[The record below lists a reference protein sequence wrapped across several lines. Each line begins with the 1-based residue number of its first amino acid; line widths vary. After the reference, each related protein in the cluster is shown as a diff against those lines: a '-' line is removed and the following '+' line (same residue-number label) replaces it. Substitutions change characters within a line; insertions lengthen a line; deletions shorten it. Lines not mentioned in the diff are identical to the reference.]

1 MEASITLKKVGK
13 IIGDKTILAGLSF
26 GIERGSLVAIVG
38 LNDSGKSVLLKLL
51 SGYENPNYGQVFI
64 QGLDMEKRRSDTR
77 QLLGYVSY
85 ENDLDPWL
93 TLEQNIKFNANLY
106 SVESETYK
114 ERINKYSSAL
124 NLKPY
129 LDQYAF
135 RVSGGIQK
143 KAMLIRALIHDPDIL
158 ILDEPTG
165 LLDAESIRLRC
176 DLLKDMKREKSIIYV
191 SNSLNEIEQAHDR
204 ILVFH
209 DGRII
214 MDGHLDKLLEST
226 LDYHKIQIEFDDL
239 NDDLYK
245 SLKNIATIV
254 SPNRMDNT
262 FHFYGRTR
270 MVFFD
275 AIKAASNEMMIDLDV
290 KKLGLRDLLDS
301 EFAGKG
307 LDLSLI
313 HI

>member
-13 IIGDKTILAGLSF
+13 LIGDKTILAGLSF

-64 QGLDMEKRRSDTR
+64 QGLDMNKRRSETR
-77 QLLGYVSY
+77 KLLGYVSF

-93 TLEQNIKFNANLY
+93 TLKQNIEFNARLY
-106 SVESETYK
+106 SVEKSVFEQRLK
-114 ERINKYSSAL
+114 KYSDAL
-124 NLKPY
+124 NLNAY
-129 LDQYAF
+129 LNQFAY

-143 KAMLIRALIHDPDIL
+143 KAMLVRALIHDPDIL
-158 ILDEPTG
+158 IMDEPTG
-165 LLDAESIRLRC
+165 YMDAESIRLTW
-176 DLLKDMKREKSIIYV
+176 DLIKELKGEKSIIYV
-191 SNSLNEIEQAHDR
+191 SNSINEIELAHDR

-209 DGRII
+209 EGRII

-226 LDYHKIQIEFDDL
+226 LDYHQFQIEFEVL
-239 NDDLYK
+239 TEDLYK
-245 SLKNIATIV
+245 KLKNISTIV

-270 MVFFD
+270 TVFFD
-275 AIKAASNEMMIDLDV
+275 AIRAASDQIMVDLDV

-301 EFAGKG
+301 EFAGRG
-307 LDLSLI
+307 LE
-313 HI
+313 

>member
-13 IIGDKTILAGLSF
+13 LIGDKTILAGLSF

-38 LNDSGKSVLLKLL
+38 LNDSGKSTLLKLL

-64 QGLDMEKRRSDTR
+64 QGLDMNKRRNETR
-77 QLLGYVSY
+77 KLLGYVSF

-93 TLEQNIKFNANLY
+93 TLKQNIEFNARLY
-106 SVESETYK
+106 SVKKSDYEQRLK
-114 ERINKYSSAL
+114 KYSEAL
-124 NLKPY
+124 NLNAY
-129 LDQYAF
+129 LNQFAY

-143 KAMLIRALIHDPDIL
+143 KAMLVRALIHNPDIL

-165 LLDAESIRLRC
+165 YMDAESIRLTW
-176 DLLKDMKREKSIIYV
+176 DLIKELKGKKSIIYV
-191 SNSLNEIEQAHDR
+191 SNSINEIEQAHDR

-209 DGRII
+209 EGRII

-226 LDYHKIQIEFDDL
+226 LDYHQFQIEFENL
-239 NDDLYK
+239 TEELYNK
-245 SLKNIATIV
+245 LKNISTIV

-270 MVFFD
+270 TVFFD
-275 AIKAASNEMMIDLDV
+275 AIRAASDQIMIDLDV

-301 EFAGKG
+301 EFAGRG
-307 LDLSLI
+307 LE
-313 HI
+313 

>member
-13 IIGDKTILAGLSF
+13 LIGDKTILAGLSF

-38 LNDSGKSVLLKLL
+38 LNDSGKSILLKLL

-64 QGLDMEKRRSDTR
+64 QGLDMNKRRNETR
-77 QLLGYVSY
+77 KLLGYVSF

-93 TLEQNIKFNANLY
+93 TLKQNIEFNARLY
-106 SVESETYK
+106 SVQKSDYEQRLK
-114 ERINKYSSAL
+114 KYSEAL
-124 NLKPY
+124 NLNAY
-129 LDQYAF
+129 LNQFAY

-143 KAMLIRALIHDPDIL
+143 KAMLVRALIHNPDIL

-165 LLDAESIRLRC
+165 YMDAESIRLTW
-176 DLLKDMKREKSIIYV
+176 DLIKELKGKKSIIYV
-191 SNSLNEIEQAHDR
+191 SNSINEIEQAHDR

-209 DGRII
+209 EGRII

-226 LDYHKIQIEFDDL
+226 LDYHQFQIEFENL
-239 NDDLYK
+239 TEELYNK
-245 SLKNIATIV
+245 LKNISTIV

-270 MVFFD
+270 TVFFD
-275 AIKAASNEMMIDLDV
+275 AIRAASDQIMIDLDV

-301 EFAGKG
+301 EFAGRG
-307 LDLSLI
+307 LE
-313 HI
+313 

>member
-13 IIGDKTILAGLSF
+13 LIGDKTILAGLSF

-64 QGLDMEKRRSDTR
+64 QGLDMNKRRSETR
-77 QLLGYVSY
+77 KLLGYVSF

-93 TLEQNIKFNANLY
+93 TLQQNIEFNARLY
-106 SVESETYK
+106 SVEKSVFEQRLK
-114 ERINKYSSAL
+114 KYSDAL
-124 NLKPY
+124 NLNAY
-129 LDQYAF
+129 LNQFAY

-143 KAMLIRALIHDPDIL
+143 KAMLVRALIHDPDIL
-158 ILDEPTG
+158 IMDEPTG
-165 LLDAESIRLRC
+165 YMDAESIRLTW
-176 DLLKDMKREKSIIYV
+176 DLIKELKGEKSIIYV
-191 SNSLNEIEQAHDR
+191 SNSINEIELAHDR

-209 DGRII
+209 EGRII

-226 LDYHKIQIEFDDL
+226 LDYHQFQIEFEVL
-239 NDDLYK
+239 TEDLYK
-245 SLKNIATIV
+245 KLKSISTIV

-270 MVFFD
+270 TVFFD
-275 AIKAASNEMMIDLDV
+275 AIRAASDQIMVDLDV

-301 EFAGKG
+301 EFAGRG
-307 LDLSLI
+307 LE
-313 HI
+313 

>member
-13 IIGDKTILAGLSF
+13 LIGDKTILAGLSF

-38 LNDSGKSVLLKLL
+38 LNDSGKSTLLKLL

-64 QGLDMEKRRSDTR
+64 QGLDMNKRRNETR
-77 QLLGYVSY
+77 KLLGYVSF

-93 TLEQNIKFNANLY
+93 TLKQNIEFNARLY
-106 SVESETYK
+106 SVQKSDYEQRLK
-114 ERINKYSSAL
+114 KYSEAL
-124 NLKPY
+124 NLNAY
-129 LDQYAF
+129 LNQFAY

-143 KAMLIRALIHDPDIL
+143 KAMLVRALIHNPDIL

-165 LLDAESIRLRC
+165 YMDAESIRLTW
-176 DLLKDMKREKSIIYV
+176 DLIKELKGKKSIIYV
-191 SNSLNEIEQAHDR
+191 SNSINEIEQAHDR

-209 DGRII
+209 EGRII

-226 LDYHKIQIEFDDL
+226 LDYHQFQIEFE
-239 NDDLYK
+239 NMTEELYNN
-245 SLKNIATIV
+245 LKNISTIV

-270 MVFFD
+270 TVFFD
-275 AIKAASNEMMIDLDV
+275 AIRAASDQIMVDLDV

-301 EFAGKG
+301 EFAGRG
-307 LDLSLI
+307 LE
-313 HI
+313 